1 MQQIYKINKNNKLIK
16 GLGLPAF
23 IHNGN
28 YYVELIKVYED
39 GIIDCWGE
47 CNFKE
52 FKEKV
57 KSGWIVTQLPKEG
70 RVDMFQ
76 LFQAG
81 TSQFNTYTEEEDFIK
96 EVKDALLS
104 LQNKPTSKELCQQ
117 AFNNYLNNP
126 NQKNRKE
133 VKKTFYAVPKHL
145 RLAILGDMGMGDGPL
160 QSIINGKCSDK
171 KSIDSLKEYF
181 SI

>member
-1 MQQIYKINKNNKLIK
+1 MQQIYRIDENNELIK
-16 GLGLPAF
+16 GFGLPAF
-23 IHNGN
+23 IHNGD

-39 GIIDCWGE
+39 GIIDCWGK
-47 CNFKE
+47 CNFEE
-52 FKEKV
+52 FEQKV
-57 KSGWIVTQLPKEG
+57 KSGLIVTQLPKEG

-76 LFQAG
+76 LFQADA
-81 TSQFNTYTEEEDFIK
+81 SQFDAYIEEEDFIK

-104 LQNKPTSKELCQQ
+104 LQNKLTSKELCLQ
-117 AFNNYLNNP
+117 AFKNYLNNP
-126 NQKNRKE
+126 SENNRVE
-133 VKKTFYAVPKHL
+133 VEKTFYAVPTHL

>member
-1 MQQIYKINKNNKLIK
+1 MQQIYKTNENNKFIK
-16 GLGLPAF
+16 GLGFPAF
-23 IHNGN
+23 IHNGD

-47 CNFKE
+47 CSFEE
-52 FKEKV
+52 FEEKV
-57 KSGWIVTQLPKEG
+57 KNGQIVTQLPKEG

-76 LFQAG
+76 LFQADA
-81 TSQFNTYTEEEDFIK
+81 SQFDTYTEEEDFIK
-96 EVKDALLS
+96 EVKDALLF
-104 LQNKPTSKELCQQ
+104 LQNKPTTKELCQQ
-117 AFNNYLNNP
+117 AFKNYLNNP
-126 NQKNRKE
+126 NQENKE
-133 VKKTFYAVPKHL
+133 EVEKTFYAVPKHL
-145 RLAILGDMGMGDGPL
+145 RLAILGDMGMGDKPI